1 MSLKLKYN
9 ISCYDELGLN
19 FWGIPKNG
27 NTAVKLALL
36 QKIGKIEKKQVHP
49 NDIGVEYHKEHLI
62 PYIDPNTAI
71 KNGNLNFTVIRHP
84 YERVLSLYKDF
95 GLRRKQ
101 SSIQQHKELDDFIS
115 YIESTNDSSDI
126 HLRSQS
132 YFICN
137 DKGEIQPSVV
147 CNLINIHQFLYTRS
161 IDLQIINK
169 TTPIDI
175 TLNQKQ
181 KQAIQNRYKKD
192 FEWLGFNL

>member
-71 KNGNLNFTVIRHP
+71 NNGNLNFTVIRHP

-115 YIESTNDSSDI
+115 YIESTNDSQDI

-192 FEWLGFNL
+192 FEWLGFNR

>member
-71 KNGNLNFTVIRHP
+71 NNGNLNFTVIRHP

-115 YIESTNDSSDI
+115 YIESTNDSQDI